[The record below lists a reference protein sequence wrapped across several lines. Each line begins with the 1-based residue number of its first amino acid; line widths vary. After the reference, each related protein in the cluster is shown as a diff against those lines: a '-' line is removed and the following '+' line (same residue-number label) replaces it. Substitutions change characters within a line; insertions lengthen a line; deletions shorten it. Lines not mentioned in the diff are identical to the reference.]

1 MAESKKGKKTTG
13 PSKTKSGA
21 PTAAK
26 PAAPAPSPFD
36 TTLAASAAAKMV
48 AHGAT
53 PAVSLAGNQHET
65 AAFKKLKES
74 LSKPSTQGIA
84 NFISSTAPVKK
95 GGQPFTA
102 PNQVKRGQTFGAD
115 VNRSGVPRRTGG

>member
-1 MAESKKGKKTTG
+1 MAESKKGKKSNG
-13 PSKTKSGA
+13 PSKTKSG
-21 PTAAK
+21 PTAPK
-26 PAAPAPSPFD
+26 PAAAASPFD

-48 AHGAT
+48 AQGAT
-53 PAVSLAGNQHET
+53 PPVSLAGEHHES

-84 NFISSTAPVKK
+84 NFISSTAPAKK